1 MSQLHPVFNVV
12 KLMPAPSDPIPGCH
26 PQPPSP
32 PEIVNSEEEWIVEE
46 ILDSK
51 MVNQK
56 LRYLFKWEDFGIG
69 HNSWE
74 PWNDVHAPELITEFY
89 WKHPGA
95 LRFHTIPFHSILP
108 VVPGRHS
115 LERGV

>member
-26 PQPPSP
+26 PQPPLP
-32 PEIVNSEEEWIVEE
+32 PEIVNSEEKWIVEE

-51 MVNQK
+51 MVNWK
-56 LRYLFKWEDFGIG
+56 LWYLVKCEGFGIE

-74 PWNDVHAPELITEFY
+74 PWNDVHASKLITEFIRNTL
-89 WKHPGA
+89 A
-95 LRFHTIPFHSILP
+95 LPAKSELSNSTLSLSGPFHL
-108 VVPGRHS
+108 
-115 LERGV
+115 